1 MEREN
6 GNNGNTVLL
15 TVIGVAT
22 LLVALV
28 GATFAYFS
36 ATITNDANQ
45 SVIIST
51 ATPVGLEYIS
61 NKSITIDSG
70 IPGATGEGS
79 FTVTNPATSTVAQT
93 YDLDLIIDTNEF
105 TTALHANNTAE
116 DTEKLKDQLEL
127 TISATGGT
135 NTPALKQSTFNLTD
149 GTSTTTSYKLVD
161 NQRIEIGETQT
172 YTVNVNFKDLDVS
185 QDSNQGKNFRAHI
198 DISDPVSVR

>member
-6 GNNGNTVLL
+6 GNGNTVLL

-51 ATPVGLEYIS
+51 AKPVGLEYVSSKAIS
-61 NKSITIDSG
+61 IENAV
-70 IPGATGEGS
+70 PGATGEGT
-79 FTVTNPATSTVAQT
+79 FTVTNPSTSSVAQT
-93 YDLDLIIDTNEF
+93 YDLDLVIETNEF
-105 TTALHANNTAE
+105 TTALHEHNTAE
-116 DTEKLKDQLEL
+116 DAEQLKDQLEL
-127 TISATGGT
+127 TVSATGGT
-135 NTPALKQSTFNLTD
+135 NTPTLLTNKINLTD
-149 GTSTTTSYKLVD
+149 GAAVTSPIKLVD
-161 NQRIEIGETQT
+161 NQRIEIGETQN
-172 YTVNVNFKDLDVS
+172 YTVNLNFKNLDIS

-198 DISDPVSVR
+198 DISDPVSVK

>member
-1 MEREN
+1 MWQYHIVN
-6 GNNGNTVLL
+6 HL
-15 TVIGVAT
+15 
-22 LLVALV
+22 
-28 GATFAYFS
+28 S
-36 ATITNDANQ
+36 KHTIFIFYSQ
-45 SVIIST
+45 
-51 ATPVGLEYIS
+51 
-61 NKSITIDSG
+61 
-70 IPGATGEGS
+70 
-79 FTVTNPATSTVAQT
+79 
-93 YDLDLIIDTNEF
+93 
-105 TTALHANNTAE
+105 
-116 DTEKLKDQLEL
+116 TEKLKDQLEL